1 MVSLPLW
8 AVFVVSFGS
17 PLLAFLGVLLAQ
29 IIGRKGAQEL
39 ETRSK
44 REETLRTMRWA
55 AELSA
60 SREDRL
66 AGLGVAELEA
76 LLGSDLLEE
85 SEKTFVEA
93 ALSAVYEDAE
103 EQLDE
108 LGARGEAVEVY
119 LDADNILQIGPRSD
133 VSSTQEPSDPGDG
146 HG

>member
-1 MVSLPLW
+1 M
-8 AVFVVSFGS
+8 GS
-17 PLLAFLGVLLAQ
+17 GAFCEQ
-29 IIGRKGAQEL
+29 GRPTRRPRRGG
-39 ETRSK
+39 TRS
-44 REETLRTMRWA
+44 A
-55 AELSA
+55 
-60 SREDRL
+60 
-66 AGLGVAELEA
+66 
-76 LLGSDLLEE
+76 LGSDLLEE

-133 VSSTQEPSDPGDG
+133 VSSTQEPFDPGDS